1 MAFFTMRLAAPVA
14 SLASPRIDTT
24 GGTLPVPSL
33 SMLTGIIGAALG
45 LRPSDHATLQHLQDT
60 MRVAFVVDRP
70 GTVVRDYQIVRMG
83 QPHMKGPMWWHDGQ
97 RLGAM
102 ARAGGEP
109 ERTVPTERPLTCD
122 FAATAILELLD
133 GAPFDPETILAALR
147 EPVFPLGLGQQCCL
161 FSEPVAGMV
170 VEGVDTLEQAVATVR
185 GGTIYLPAEA
195 STGTLGDIYA
205 TVPAGRD
212 WKSRQ
217 HGGSTVYRVRA
228 PI

>member
-14 SLASPRIDTT
+14 SLAAPRIDTT
-24 GGTLPVPSL
+24 GGILPVPSL

-45 LRPSDHATLQHLQDT
+45 LRPSDHATLQRLQDT
-60 MRVAFVVDRP
+60 MRVAFVVDRS

-83 QPHMKGPMWWHDGQ
+83 QPHMKGPMWWHDGE
-97 RLGAM
+97 RLGTM
-102 ARAGGEP
+102 LRAGGER

-122 FAATAILELLD
+122 FAATAVVALLA
-133 GAPFDPETILAALR
+133 GAPFEPETILAALR
-147 EPVFPLGLGQQCCL
+147 QPVFPLGLRQQCCL
-161 FSEPVAGMV
+161 FSEPVAGV
-170 VEGVDTLEQAVATVR
+170 VLEGVDTLEQAVATVAP
-185 GGTIYLPAEA
+185 GTLYLPADA
-195 STGTLGDIYA
+195 STGTIGDIYA

-228 PI
+228 LS